1 MYLEIL
7 KIIIKSNT
15 KVLELG
21 IFGPK
26 SAEKKYTCRVR
37 RGKPRRDL
45 LHLMRQMILRVAGS
59 LKLVGLGLL
68 GLLVCQQFLQSFR
81 VTAF

>member
-1 MYLEIL
+1 MYLNIL
-7 KIIIKSNT
+7 KIILKSNT

-26 SAEKKYTCRVR
+26 SVEKKYICRVH
-37 RGKPRRDL
+37 RGKPRRAL
-45 LHLMRQMILRVAGS
+45 LHLIRQKILRVAGS

-81 VTAF
+81 VAAF